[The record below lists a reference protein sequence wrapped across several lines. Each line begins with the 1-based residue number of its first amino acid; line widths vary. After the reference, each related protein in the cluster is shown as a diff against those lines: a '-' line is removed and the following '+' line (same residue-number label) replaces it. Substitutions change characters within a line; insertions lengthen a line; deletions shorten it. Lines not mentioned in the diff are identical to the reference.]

1 LAELAGRAFTKK
13 GDMDL
18 IGDSLYSTYTRL
30 GLSLIRYY
38 GETIKSLKMLDQDH

>member
-18 IGDSLYSTYTRL
+18 IGDSLYSTYTQL
-30 GLSLIRYY
+30 MHDEFYS
-38 GETIKSLKMLDQDH
+38 

>member
-18 IGDSLYSTYTRL
+18 IRDSLYSTYTL
-30 GLSLIRYY
+30 
-38 GETIKSLKMLDQDH
+38 TNTAFD